1 MGASSSDAEQQGE
14 LTEGMTVEG
23 NLWAWPGNTE
33 VTILG
38 EAMDEEKVQKI
49 EKKKSISLKPFKN
62 QQQEQWP
69 SVGQSPIKRA
79 GWSDPLGNET
89 KWRKSSQKLA
99 VV

>member
-33 VTILG
+33 VTILW

-49 EKKKSISLKPFKN
+49 EKKKKHLPKTF
-62 QQQEQWP
+62 
-69 SVGQSPIKRA
+69 
-79 GWSDPLGNET
+79 
-89 KWRKSSQKLA
+89 
-99 VV
+99 